1 MFNLHKTLLVST
13 SVLGLLTHSSFAMA
27 QETAQE
33 EWTPRTV
40 EQVKED
46 LIVEGNKLTYTV
58 KFGDTLSVIADAM
71 GIDMHH
77 LAQIN
82 DIANAG
88 LIVEGTILTVWLNA
102 DQEIE
107 SIQVQSPDGQVQ
119 EFPVEVAHEEVVTS
133 QEPAHLAIFTPEVQT
148 IIEPVDEWNAQA
160 PQTGTQV
167 TNKPVVEET
176 PQVELEVPQVEVTP
190 QESVQPEV
198 DQVVPESSLEVEQ
211 QEAPETTV
219 KPEEVPQVEA
229 TPQETVQPEVNE
241 IVPESSL
248 EVEQQTDPE
257 ASTESQEDEDV
268 EYEESMLEDV
278 EEQIEAESTLDEE
291 DIVTS
296 DPAPEVEQ
304 TYTPDPNDP
313 SNHGLKPQVMQFK
326 EEVAQ
331 QYDVNQFSGYRPGDP
346 QDHGQGLA
354 IDFMVYEDAAKG
366 DAIADYS
373 TANMA
378 DNNISYV
385 IWKQQIYGDW
395 NHAWKPMEDRG
406 SITEN
411 HYDHVHVSFHQ

>member
-1 MFNLHKTLLVST
+1 MFNLRKTLLVST

-33 EWTPRTV
+33 EWAPRTV

-71 GIDMHH
+71 DIDMYH

-82 DIANAG
+82 EISDVD
-88 LIVEGTILTVWLNA
+88 LIVEGTVLTVWLNA
-102 DQEIE
+102 DHEVE
-107 SIQVQSPDGQVQ
+107 SIQVQSPDGHVQ
-119 EFPVEVAHEEVVTS
+119 EFPVEVVQEEVVAS
-133 QEPAHLAIFTPEVQT
+133 QAPAHLAIFTPEVQT

-160 PQTGTQV
+160 PQVGTQV

-176 PQVELEVPQVEVTP
+176 PQVELEAPQVEV
-190 QESVQPEV
+190 VQPEA

-219 KPEEVPQVEA
+219 EPEEA
-229 TPQETVQPEVNE
+229 
-241 IVPESSL
+241 PESSL
-248 EVEQQTDPE
+248 EVVEQTAPEVSAEQQE
-257 ASTESQEDEDV
+257 TEDT

-296 DPAPEVEQ
+296 EPAPEVEQ

-313 SNHGLKPQVMQFK
+313 SNYGLQPHVMQFK

-331 QYDVNQFSGYRPGDP
+331 QYDVTQFSGYRPGDP

-373 TANMA
+373 VANMA
-378 DNNISYV
+378 ENNISYI

-395 NHAWKPMEDRG
+395 NYTWTPMEDRG

-411 HYDHVHVSFHQ
+411 HYDHVHVSFHP